1 VSKKFPKVQRTR
13 YCIFSA
19 VVNGRRR
26 YAALALQKKYCDLD
40 TAENTLMN
48 TRRAYEK
55 FYEGAT
61 YDDYEATLLDRRLQ
75 VQRFPKV
82 IHETKKGRK
91 AA

>member
-1 VSKKFPKVQRTR
+1 MSKKPKLQRVR

-19 VVNGRRR
+19 TVNGRRR
-26 YAALALQKKYCDLD
+26 YAALALQKRYLDLQ
-40 TAENTLMN
+40 TAEDTLMN

-61 YDDYEATLLDRRLQ
+61 YDDYEATLMDRRLQ

-82 IHETKKGRK
+82 IHEHEKERK
-91 AA
+91 SA